1 VRAERARTPGAR
13 HREVVDLGLMDDMS
27 AKGEEAKSEQP
38 RKEQAPSGPK
48 ALQFITSG
56 ETKRMMASGDSAEF
70 EMMLKT
76 PEDGQPHTV
85 AIKVDTIFSATE
97 EGSPEWFVKLYDPL
111 GLVWENTPSADT
123 TSERVFELMP
133 GAEKTFTLKVTTPTG
148 ARYGD
153 KITVLVNASLKDDP
167 GTADIATLQATAR
180 QSMMAV
186 KTSIGHE
193 KTVADSI
200 ASRAKSKPIGLFA
213 ILSPAT
219 IRGYVFVEAM
229 NTDSLREIIKGVR
242 RTRGMVKGETTF
254 AEIEHF
260 LTPKPLVSG
269 IVEGDIVE
277 LIAGPFKG
285 EKARVQQIDESKEEI
300 TVELFE
306 AMVPIP
312 VTIRGD
318 HVRVLE
324 KER

>member
-1 VRAERARTPGAR
+1 
-13 HREVVDLGLMDDMS
+13 MS
-27 AKGEEAKSEQP
+27 LFDIEPKKKEEQK
-38 RKEQAPSGPK
+38 KDAPAPPPSAK
-48 ALQFITSG
+48 ALQFTVQG
-56 ETKRMMASGDSAEF
+56 ETKKMMASGDSAEF
-70 EMMLKT
+70 EMSLKV
-76 PEDGQPHTV
+76 PDDGSPHV
-85 AIKVDTIFSATE
+85 LAVKVDTVFAATE
-97 EGSPEWFVKLYDPL
+97 EGSPEWFVKLYDAI
-111 GLVWENTPSADT
+111 GLVWENSPSADQST
-123 TSERVFELMP
+123 EHTFEVMP
-133 GAEKTFTLKVTTPTG
+133 GQEKSFTLKITSPTG

-153 KITVLVNASLKDDP
+153 KVTVLVNASLKDNPSMNDVV
-167 GTADIATLQATAR
+167 TIHATAR
-180 QSMMAV
+180 QSMLAV

-193 KTVADSI
+193 KTVADAI
-200 ASRAKSKPIGLFA
+200 ASRAKPKPVGVFA

-229 NTDSLREIIKGVR
+229 NTDGLRDLVKGVR
-242 RTRGMVKGETTF
+242 RTRGIVKGETSF

-260 LTPKPLVSG
+260 LTPKPIVSG

-285 EKARVQQIDESKEEI
+285 EKARVQQIDENKEEI

>member
-1 VRAERARTPGAR
+1 
-13 HREVVDLGLMDDMS
+13 LGLFDIETKKKKKEEPS
-27 AKGEEAKSEQP
+27 AETEH
-38 RKEQAPSGPK
+38 APQIGAK
-48 ALQFITSG
+48 ALQFTVQG
-56 ETKRMMASGDSAEF
+56 ETKRMMASGDSSEF
-70 EMMLKT
+70 EMAMTL
-76 PEDGQPHTV
+76 PDDGQPHTLV
-85 AIKVDTIFSATE
+85 IKVDTVFSATE
-97 EGSPEWFVKLYDPL
+97 EGSPEWFVKLYDAV
-111 GLVWENTPSADT
+111 GVVWENSPSADQT
-123 TSERVFELMP
+123 TEHTFDVMP
-133 GAEKTFTLKVTTPTG
+133 GQEKSFTLNITSPTG

-153 KITVLVNASLKDDP
+153 KITVLVNASLKENPSINDVV
-167 GTADIATLQATAR
+167 TLQATAR
-180 QSMMAV
+180 QSMLAV

-200 ASRAKSKPIGLFA
+200 ASRAKPKPSGVFA

-229 NTDSLREIIKGVR
+229 NTDSLRELVKGVR
-242 RTRGMVKGETTF
+242 RTRGIVKGETSF

-260 LTPKPLVSG
+260 LSPKPIVSG

-285 EKARVQQIDESKEEI
+285 EKARVQQIDENKEEI

>member
-1 VRAERARTPGAR
+1 M
-13 HREVVDLGLMDDMS
+13 GLFDIEP
-27 AKGEEAKSEQP
+27 KKQEPKKEAAPQ
-38 RKEQAPSGPK
+38 PSGVK
-48 ALQFITSG
+48 ALQFILQG
-56 ETKRMMASGDSAEF
+56 ESKRMVASGDATEF
-70 EMMLKT
+70 EMTLKV
-76 PEDGQPHTV
+76 PEDGQMHTI
-85 AIKVDTIFSATE
+85 AIKVDTLFSATE

-111 GLVWENTPSADT
+111 GVVWENTPSADLAT
-123 TSERVFELMP
+123 ERTFDIMP
-133 GAEKTFTLKVTTPTG
+133 GHEKTFTLKITSPTG

-153 KITVLVNASLKDDP
+153 KITVLVNTYMKDNPSMNDV
-167 GTADIATLQATAR
+167 ATLQATAR
-180 QSMMAV
+180 QSMLAV

-200 ASRAKSKPIGLFA
+200 ASRVKPKPIGVFA

-229 NTDSLREIIKGVR
+229 NTDTLRDVVKGIR
-242 RTRGMVKGETTF
+242 RTRGIVKGETTF

-260 LTPKPLVSG
+260 LTPKPIVSG

-285 EKARVQQIDESKEEI
+285 EKARVQQIDHNKEEI

>member
-1 VRAERARTPGAR
+1 MEIFEDVEPVKKDEDKGAPPVQ
-13 HREVVDLGLMDDMS
+13 HMD
-27 AKGEEAKSEQP
+27 KSLKLIVE
-38 RKEQAPSGPK
+38 
-48 ALQFITSG
+48 G
-56 ETKRMMASGDSAEF
+56 ETKRSMSSGDATEF
-70 EMMLKT
+70 EMTLKI
-76 PEDGQPHTV
+76 PEDGQKHSV
-85 AIKVDTIFSATE
+85 VIKVDTVFSATE

-111 GLVWENTPSADT
+111 GVVWENTPSAEKED
-123 TSERVFELMP
+123 ERVFDIMP
-133 GAEKTFTLKVTTPTG
+133 GNDKTFTLNITSPTG
-148 ARYGD
+148 ARFGD

-167 GTADIATLQATAR
+167 SVTDVATLQASAR
-180 QSMMAV
+180 QSILAV

-193 KTVADSI
+193 KTVADSL
-200 ASRAKSKPIGLFA
+200 ASRAKGKSIGVFA

-229 NTDSLREIIKGVR
+229 NTDALREIVKGVR
-242 RTRGMVKGETTF
+242 RTRGLVKGETSF
-254 AEIEHF
+254 GEIEHF
-260 LTPKPLVSG
+260 LTPKPIVSG

-324 KER
+324 KEK

>member
-1 VRAERARTPGAR
+1 MGIFDDAEPIKKEPERAIPPQPADKSLKL
-13 HREVVDLGLMDDMS
+13 VV
-27 AKGEEAKSEQP
+27 E
-38 RKEQAPSGPK
+38 
-48 ALQFITSG
+48 G
-56 ETKRMMASGDSAEF
+56 ETKRGMASGDSSDF
-70 EMMLKT
+70 EMTLKI
-76 PEDGQPHTV
+76 PEDGQSHTV
-85 AIKVDTIFSATE
+85 VVKVDTVFAATE

-111 GLVWENTPSADT
+111 GVVWENSPTAEVEEAREFDIMS
-123 TSERVFELMP
+123 
-133 GAEKTFTLKVTTPTG
+133 GNEKTFTLNVTSPTG

-153 KITVLVNASLKDDP
+153 KVTVLVNVSLKNDP
-167 GTADIATLQATAR
+167 SVSDVATLQASAR
-180 QSMMAV
+180 QSVLAV

-193 KTVADSI
+193 KTVADSL
-200 ASRAKSKPIGLFA
+200 ASRAKGKPIGVFA

-229 NTDSLREIIKGVR
+229 NTDALREAVKSVR
-242 RTRGMVKGETTF
+242 RTRGLVKGETSF
-254 AEIEHF
+254 EEIEHF
-260 LTPKPLVSG
+260 LTPKPIVSG

-285 EKARVQQIDESKEEI
+285 EKARVQQIDEAKEEI

-324 KER
+324 KEK

>member
-1 VRAERARTPGAR
+1 MPGEEKNLTLKINSPSGAR
-13 HREVVDLGLMDDMS
+13 
-27 AKGEEAKSEQP
+27 
-38 RKEQAPSGPK
+38 
-48 ALQFITSG
+48 F
-56 ETKRMMASGDSAEF
+56 GD
-70 EMMLKT
+70 
-76 PEDGQPHTV
+76 
-85 AIKVDTIFSATE
+85 
-97 EGSPEWFVKLYDPL
+97 
-111 GLVWENTPSADT
+111 
-123 TSERVFELMP
+123 
-133 GAEKTFTLKVTTPTG
+133 KVT
-148 ARYGD
+148 
-153 KITVLVNASLKDDP
+153 VLISAAIKDDP
-167 GTADIATLQATAR
+167 GISDVVTIQATAR
-180 QSMMAV
+180 QSILAV

-200 ASRAKSKPIGLFA
+200 ASRAKPKPMGVFA

-229 NTDSLREIIKGVR
+229 NTDGLREVVKGVR

-260 LTPKPLVSG
+260 LTPKPIVAG

-285 EKARVQQIDESKEEI
+285 EKARVQQIDQNKEEI

-324 KER
+324 KEK

>member
-1 VRAERARTPGAR
+1 MGLFDIAPKKKKEEPTKETPVPQAGAKTL
-13 HREVVDLGLMDDMS
+13 EFVI
-27 AKGEEAKSEQP
+27 Q
-38 RKEQAPSGPK
+38 
-48 ALQFITSG
+48 G
-56 ETKRMMASGDSAEF
+56 ETKRMMASGDASEF
-70 EMMLKT
+70 EMTLKL
-76 PEDGQPHTV
+76 PDDGQAHDIV
-85 AIKVDTIFSATE
+85 VKVDTLFSSTE
-97 EGSPEWFVKLYDPL
+97 EGSPEWFVKLYDAV
-111 GLVWENTPSADT
+111 GVVWENTPSADQT
-123 TSERVFELMP
+123 TERFFEIMP
-133 GAEKTFTLKVTTPTG
+133 GQEKSFTLKITSPTG

-153 KITVLVNASLKDDP
+153 KITVLVNACLKDNPSMNDV
-167 GTADIATLQATAR
+167 ATMQATAR
-180 QSMMAV
+180 QSMLAV

-193 KTVADSI
+193 KAVADSI
-200 ASRAKSKPIGLFA
+200 ASRAKPKPSGVFA

-229 NTDSLREIIKGVR
+229 NTDSLRDLVKGVR
-242 RTRGMVKGETTF
+242 RTRGIVKGETSF

-260 LTPKPLVSG
+260 LTPKPIVSG

-285 EKARVQQIDESKEEI
+285 EKARVQQIDENKEEI

>member
-1 VRAERARTPGAR
+1 V
-13 HREVVDLGLMDDMS
+13 GLFDVEPKKKEEPKKEAPPPPPA
-27 AKGEEAKSEQP
+27 AKAI
-38 RKEQAPSGPK
+38 
-48 ALQFITSG
+48 QFNIQG
-56 ETKRMMASGDSAEF
+56 DTKRMMASGDSAEF
-70 EMMLKT
+70 EMSLKV
-76 PEDGQPHTV
+76 PDDGQPHTLV
-85 AIKVDTIFSATE
+85 VRVDTVFSATE
-97 EGSPEWFVKLYDPL
+97 EGSPEWFVKLYDAI
-111 GLVWENTPSADT
+111 GVVWENTPSSDPT
-123 TSERVFELMP
+123 TERTFDMMP
-133 GAEKTFTLKVTTPTG
+133 GQEKTFTLKVTTPTG

-153 KITVLVNASLKDDP
+153 KITILVNASLKENPSMNDV
-167 GTADIATLQATAR
+167 ATLQATAR
-180 QSMMAV
+180 QSMLAV

-193 KTVADSI
+193 KTVADSL
-200 ASRAKSKPIGLFA
+200 ASRAKPKPIGVFA

-229 NTDSLREIIKGVR
+229 NTDALRDIVKGVR
-242 RTRGMVKGETTF
+242 RTRGIVKGETTF

-260 LTPKPLVSG
+260 LTPKPIVSG

-285 EKARVQQIDESKEEI
+285 EKARVQQIDHNKEEI

>member
-1 VRAERARTPGAR
+1 
-13 HREVVDLGLMDDMS
+13 
-27 AKGEEAKSEQP
+27 
-38 RKEQAPSGPK
+38 
-48 ALQFITSG
+48 
-56 ETKRMMASGDSAEF
+56 MMASGDASEF
-70 EMMLKT
+70 ELTLKM
-76 PEDGQPHTV
+76 PDDGQPHTL
-85 AIKVDTIFSATE
+85 AIKVDTVFSATE
-97 EGSPEWFVKLYDPL
+97 EGSPEWFVKLYDAV
-111 GLVWENTPSADT
+111 GVVWENTPSADQT
-123 TSERVFELMP
+123 TERTFEIMP
-133 GAEKTFTLKVTTPTG
+133 GQEKSFTLKITSPTG

-153 KITVLVNASLKDDP
+153 KITVLVNASLKENPSINDV
-167 GTADIATLQATAR
+167 ATLQATAR
-180 QSMMAV
+180 QSMLAV

-193 KTVADSI
+193 KAVADSI
-200 ASRAKSKPIGLFA
+200 ASRAKPKPSGVFA

-229 NTDSLREIIKGVR
+229 NTDGLRELVKGVR
-242 RTRGMVKGETTF
+242 RTRGIVKGETSF

-260 LTPKPLVSG
+260 LTPKPIVSG

-285 EKARVQQIDESKEEI
+285 EKARVQQIDENKEEI

>member
-1 VRAERARTPGAR
+1 M
-13 HREVVDLGLMDDMS
+13 GLFDVEPR
-27 AKGEEAKSEQP
+27 KKEEAK
-38 RKEQAPSGPK
+38 KEAPPPPPTAK
-48 ALQFITSG
+48 ALQFTTQG
-56 ETKRMMASGDSAEF
+56 ETKRLMASGDSSEF
-70 EMMLKT
+70 EMSLKI
-76 PEDGQPHTV
+76 PDDGAPHTL
-85 AIKVDTIFSATE
+85 AIKVDTLFSATE
-97 EGSPEWFVKLYDPL
+97 EGSPEWFVKLYDAI
-111 GLVWENTPSADT
+111 GSVWENAPGADQ
-123 TSERVFELMP
+123 V
-133 GAEKTFTLKVTTPTG
+133 AEKTFDVTPGQEKSFTLKITSPTG

-153 KITVLVNASLKDDP
+153 KITVLVNASLKDNPSLNDV
-167 GTADIATLQATAR
+167 ATLQATAR
-180 QSMMAV
+180 QSILAV

-193 KTVADSI
+193 KAVADSL
-200 ASRAKSKPIGLFA
+200 ASRAKPKPSGVFA

-229 NTDSLREIIKGVR
+229 NTDGLRDLVKGVR
-242 RTRGMVKGETTF
+242 RTRGIVKGETSF
-254 AEIEHF
+254 GEIEHF
-260 LTPKPLVSG
+260 LTPKPIVSG

>member
-1 VRAERARTPGAR
+1 M
-13 HREVVDLGLMDDMS
+13 GLFDVIEPKKKEDT
-27 AKGEEAKSEQP
+27 KKEAP
-38 RKEQAPSGPK
+38 APPPVAK
-48 ALQFITSG
+48 ALQFNIQG
-56 ETKRMMASGDSAEF
+56 EMKRMMASGDASEF
-70 EMMLKT
+70 EMSLKV
-76 PEDGQPHTV
+76 PDDGQPHMLV
-85 AIKVDTIFSATE
+85 VKVDTVFSATE
-97 EGSPEWFVKLYDPL
+97 EGSPEWFVKLSDAI
-111 GLVWENTPSADT
+111 GVVWENTPSADLVT
-123 TSERVFELMP
+123 ERTFDMMP
-133 GAEKTFTLKVTTPTG
+133 GQEKTFTLKITSPTG

-153 KITVLVNASLKDDP
+153 KITVLVNASLKENPSMNDV
-167 GTADIATLQATAR
+167 ATLQATAR
-180 QSMMAV
+180 QSMLAV

-200 ASRAKSKPIGLFA
+200 ASRAKPKPIGVFA

-229 NTDSLREIIKGVR
+229 NTDMLRDLVKGVR
-242 RTRGMVKGETTF
+242 RTRGIVKGETTF

-260 LTPKPLVSG
+260 LTPKPIVSG

-285 EKARVQQIDESKEEI
+285 EKARVQQIDHNKEEI

>member
-1 VRAERARTPGAR
+1 M
-13 HREVVDLGLMDDMS
+13 GLFDVEPKKKEEPKKEAPAPPPV
-27 AKGEEAKSEQP
+27 AKAI
-38 RKEQAPSGPK
+38 
-48 ALQFITSG
+48 QFNIQG
-56 ETKRMMASGDSAEF
+56 DTKRMMASGDSAEF
-70 EMMLKT
+70 EMALKV
-76 PEDGQPHTV
+76 PDDGQPHTLIV
-85 AIKVDTIFSATE
+85 RVDTVFSATE
-97 EGSPEWFVKLYDPL
+97 EGSPEWFVKLYDAI
-111 GLVWENTPSADT
+111 GVVWENTPSADPST
-123 TSERVFELMP
+123 ERSFDMMP
-133 GAEKTFTLKVTTPTG
+133 GQEKTFTLKVTTPTG

-153 KITVLVNASLKDDP
+153 KVTILVNASLKENPSMNDV
-167 GTADIATLQATAR
+167 ATLQATAR
-180 QSMMAV
+180 QSMLAV

-193 KTVADSI
+193 KTVADSL
-200 ASRAKSKPIGLFA
+200 ASRAKPKPIGVFA

-229 NTDSLREIIKGVR
+229 NTDALRDLVKGVR
-242 RTRGMVKGETTF
+242 RTRGIVKGETTF

-260 LTPKPLVSG
+260 LTPKPIVSG

-285 EKARVQQIDESKEEI
+285 EKARVQQIDHNKEEI

>member
-1 VRAERARTPGAR
+1 
-13 HREVVDLGLMDDMS
+13 LGLFDVVEP
-27 AKGEEAKSEQP
+27 KKKEEQK
-38 RKEQAPSGPK
+38 KEAPAPPPVAK
-48 ALQFITSG
+48 ALQFNIQG
-56 ETKRMMASGDSAEF
+56 ETKRMMASGDATEF
-70 EMMLKT
+70 EMTLKV
-76 PEDGQPHTV
+76 PDDGQPHTLIV
-85 AIKVDTIFSATE
+85 KVDTIFSATE
-97 EGSPEWFVKLYDPL
+97 EGSPEWFVKLYDAI
-111 GLVWENTPSADT
+111 GVVWENTPSADA
-123 TSERVFELMP
+123 TSERTFDMMP
-133 GAEKTFTLKVTTPTG
+133 GQEKTFTLKITSPTG

-153 KITVLVNASLKDDP
+153 KITVLVNASLKENPSINDV
-167 GTADIATLQATAR
+167 ATLQATAR
-180 QSMMAV
+180 QSMLAV

-200 ASRAKSKPIGLFA
+200 ASRAKPKPIGVFA

-229 NTDSLREIIKGVR
+229 NTDALRDIVKGVR
-242 RTRGMVKGETTF
+242 RTRGIVKGETTF

-260 LTPKPLVSG
+260 LTPKPIVSG

-285 EKARVQQIDESKEEI
+285 EKARVQQIDHNKEEI

>member
-1 VRAERARTPGAR
+1 
-13 HREVVDLGLMDDMS
+13 LGLFDVVEP
-27 AKGEEAKSEQP
+27 KKKEEPK
-38 RKEQAPSGPK
+38 KEAPAPPPVAK
-48 ALQFITSG
+48 ALQFNIQG
-56 ETKRMMASGDSAEF
+56 ETKRMMASGDATEF
-70 EMMLKT
+70 EMTLKV
-76 PEDGQPHTV
+76 PDDSQPHTLIV
-85 AIKVDTIFSATE
+85 KVDTIFSATE
-97 EGSPEWFVKLYDPL
+97 EGSPEWFVKLYDAI
-111 GLVWENTPSADT
+111 GVVWENTPSADA
-123 TSERVFELMP
+123 TSERAFDMMP
-133 GAEKTFTLKVTTPTG
+133 GQEKTFTLKITSPTG

-153 KITVLVNASLKDDP
+153 KITVLVNASLKENPSMNDV
-167 GTADIATLQATAR
+167 ATLQATAR
-180 QSMMAV
+180 QSMLAV

-200 ASRAKSKPIGLFA
+200 ASRAKPKPIGVFA

-229 NTDSLREIIKGVR
+229 NTDALRDIVKGVR
-242 RTRGMVKGETTF
+242 RTRGIVKGETTF

-260 LTPKPLVSG
+260 LTPKPIVSG

-285 EKARVQQIDESKEEI
+285 EKARVQQIDHNKEEI

>member
-1 VRAERARTPGAR
+1 
-13 HREVVDLGLMDDMS
+13 LGLFDVVEP
-27 AKGEEAKSEQP
+27 KKKEEQK
-38 RKEQAPSGPK
+38 KEAPAPPPVAK
-48 ALQFITSG
+48 ALQFNIQG
-56 ETKRMMASGDSAEF
+56 ETKRMMASGDATEF
-70 EMMLKT
+70 EMTLKV
-76 PEDGQPHTV
+76 PDDGQPHTLIV
-85 AIKVDTIFSATE
+85 KVDTIFSATE
-97 EGSPEWFVKLYDPL
+97 EGSPEWFVKLYDAI
-111 GLVWENTPSADT
+111 GVVWENTPSADA
-123 TSERVFELMP
+123 TSERTFDMMP
-133 GAEKTFTLKVTTPTG
+133 GQEKTFTLKITSPTG

-153 KITVLVNASLKDDP
+153 KITVLVNASLKENPSMNDV
-167 GTADIATLQATAR
+167 ATLQATAR
-180 QSMMAV
+180 QSMLAV

-200 ASRAKSKPIGLFA
+200 ASRAKPKPIGVFA

-229 NTDSLREIIKGVR
+229 NTDALRDIVKGVR
-242 RTRGMVKGETTF
+242 RTRGIVKGETTF

-260 LTPKPLVSG
+260 LTPKPIVSG

-285 EKARVQQIDESKEEI
+285 EKARVQQIDHNKEEI

>member
-1 VRAERARTPGAR
+1 MEPKKADLEPEPKKTDEQKKEARP
-13 HREVVDLGLMDDMS
+13 
-27 AKGEEAKSEQP
+27 
-38 RKEQAPSGPK
+38 PSTGPK
-48 ALQFITSG
+48 SLQITVQG
-56 ETKRMMASGDSAEF
+56 ETKRLVASGDSTEF
-70 EMMLKT
+70 ELGLKM
-76 PEDGQPHTV
+76 PEDGQPHTL
-85 AIKVDTIFSATE
+85 AIKVDTVFSASE
-97 EGSPEWFVKLYDPL
+97 EGSPEWFVKLYDAI
-111 GLVWENTPSADT
+111 GVVWENTPSADQA
-123 TSERVFELMP
+123 SERTFELMP
-133 GAEKTFTLKVTTPTG
+133 GQEKTFTLKVTSPTG

-153 KITVLVNASLKDDP
+153 KITVLVNASLKDNP
-167 GTADIATLQATAR
+167 GVSDVVTLQATAR
-180 QSMMAV
+180 QSILAV

-193 KTVADSI
+193 KAVADSL
-200 ASRAKSKPIGLFA
+200 ASRARPKSSGVFA

-229 NTDSLREIIKGVR
+229 NTDALRELVKGVR
-242 RTRGMVKGETTF
+242 RTRGIVKGETSF

-260 LTPKPLVSG
+260 LTPKPIVSG

>member
-1 VRAERARTPGAR
+1 MGLFDIEPKKKKEETKKEAAQPV
-13 HREVVDLGLMDDMS
+13 HVD
-27 AKGEEAKSEQP
+27 KV
-38 RKEQAPSGPK
+38 
-48 ALQFITSG
+48 LQFSVEG
-56 ETKRMMASGDSAEF
+56 ESKRMMASGDASEF
-70 EMMLKT
+70 ELSLKM
-76 PEDGQPHTV
+76 PEDGQAHTLAV
-85 AIKVDTIFSATE
+85 KVDTIFSATE
-97 EGSPEWFVKLYDPL
+97 EGSPEWFLKLYDAV
-111 GLVWENTPSADT
+111 GVVWENTPSADQMT
-123 TSERVFELMP
+123 ERTFEIMP
-133 GAEKTFTLKVTTPTG
+133 GQEKSFTLKITSPTG

-153 KITVLVNASLKDDP
+153 KITVLVNASLKDNP
-167 GTADIATLQATAR
+167 GVADVATLQATAR
-180 QSMMAV
+180 QSMLAV

-200 ASRAKSKPIGLFA
+200 ASRAKPKPVGVFA

-229 NTDSLREIIKGVR
+229 NTDSLRDLVKGVR
-242 RTRGMVKGETTF
+242 RTRGIVKGETSF

-260 LTPKPLVSG
+260 LTPKPIVSG

-285 EKARVQQIDESKEEI
+285 EKARVQQIDENKEEI

>member
-1 VRAERARTPGAR
+1 LGLFDIEPKKKEEPKKETPPPPPGA
-13 HREVVDLGLMDDMS
+13 
-27 AKGEEAKSEQP
+27 
-38 RKEQAPSGPK
+38 K
-48 ALQFITSG
+48 AMQFTVQG
-56 ETKRMMASGDSAEF
+56 ETKRMMASGDASEF
-70 EMMLKT
+70 EMGLKV
-76 PEDGQPHTV
+76 PDDGNTHQLT
-85 AIKVDTIFSATE
+85 IRVDTLFSATE
-97 EGSPEWFVKLYDPL
+97 EGSPEWFVKLYDAV
-111 GLVWENTPSADT
+111 GVVWENAPSADPT
-123 TSERVFELMP
+123 TERVFDVMP
-133 GAEKTFTLKVTTPTG
+133 GQEKSFTLKITSPTG

-153 KITVLVNASLKDDP
+153 KITVLVNASLKDNPSVNDV
-167 GTADIATLQATAR
+167 ATLQATAR
-180 QSMMAV
+180 QSMLAV

-200 ASRAKSKPIGLFA
+200 ASRAKPKPVGVFA

-229 NTDSLREIIKGVR
+229 NTDGLRDLVKGVR
-242 RTRGMVKGETTF
+242 RTRGIVKGETTF

-260 LTPKPLVSG
+260 LTPKPIVSG

-285 EKARVQQIDESKEEI
+285 EKARVQQIDENKEEI

>member
-1 VRAERARTPGAR
+1 MGLFDIETKKKKEEPSAETEHAPQTGA
-13 HREVVDLGLMDDMS
+13 
-27 AKGEEAKSEQP
+27 
-38 RKEQAPSGPK
+38 K
-48 ALQFITSG
+48 ALQFTVQG
-56 ETKRMMASGDSAEF
+56 ETKRMMASGDSSEF
-70 EMMLKT
+70 EMAMTL
-76 PEDGQPHTV
+76 PDDGQPHTLV
-85 AIKVDTIFSATE
+85 IKVDTVFSATE
-97 EGSPEWFVKLYDPL
+97 EGSPEWFVKLYDAV
-111 GLVWENTPSADT
+111 GVVWENSPSADQT
-123 TSERVFELMP
+123 TEHTFDVMP
-133 GAEKTFTLKVTTPTG
+133 GQEKSFTLKITSPTG

-153 KITVLVNASLKDDP
+153 KITVLVNASLKENPSINDVV
-167 GTADIATLQATAR
+167 TLQATAR
-180 QSMMAV
+180 QSMLAV

-200 ASRAKSKPIGLFA
+200 ASRAKPKPSGVFA

-229 NTDSLREIIKGVR
+229 NTDSLRELVKGVR
-242 RTRGMVKGETTF
+242 RTRGIVKGETSF

-260 LTPKPLVSG
+260 LSPKPIVSG

-285 EKARVQQIDESKEEI
+285 EKARVQQIDENKEEI

>member
-1 VRAERARTPGAR
+1 M
-13 HREVVDLGLMDDMS
+13 GLFDVEPKKTDTKKEATHHAPIG
-27 AKGEEAKSEQP
+27 AKG
-38 RKEQAPSGPK
+38 
-48 ALQFITSG
+48 LQFVVQG
-56 ETKRMMASGDSAEF
+56 EPKRSVASGDSTEF
-70 EMMLKT
+70 EATLKVMD
-76 PEDGQPHTV
+76 DGQPHSV
-85 AIKVDTIFSATE
+85 AVKVDTVFAATE
-97 EGSPEWFVKLYDPL
+97 EGAPEWFVKLFDPV
-111 GLVWENTPSADT
+111 GIVWENTPSADQVK
-123 TSERVFELMP
+123 EKVFEIMP
-133 GAEKTFTLKVTTPTG
+133 GEEKSLTLKITSPTG
-148 ARYGD
+148 ARFGD
-153 KITVLVNASLKDDP
+153 KITVLVSANLTDDLSVND
-167 GTADIATLQATAR
+167 TMTLQATAR
-180 QSMMAV
+180 QSIMAI

-193 KTVADSI
+193 KTVADSV
-200 ASRAKSKPIGLFA
+200 ASRAKPKPIGVFA

-229 NTDSLREIIKGVR
+229 NTDALRDVVKGVR

-260 LTPKPLVSG
+260 LTPKPIVSG

-285 EKARVQQIDESKEEI
+285 EKARVQQIDESKEQI

-324 KER
+324 KEK

>member
-1 VRAERARTPGAR
+1 MGLFDVIEPKK
-13 HREVVDLGLMDDMS
+13 REEP
-27 AKGEEAKSEQP
+27 KKEAP
-38 RKEQAPSGPK
+38 APPPVAK
-48 ALQFITSG
+48 ALQFNIQG
-56 ETKRMMASGDSAEF
+56 ETKRMMASGDATEF
-70 EMMLKT
+70 EMSLKV
-76 PEDGQPHTV
+76 PDDGQPHTLI
-85 AIKVDTIFSATE
+85 IKVDTIFSATE
-97 EGSPEWFVKLYDPL
+97 EGSPEWFVKLYDAI
-111 GLVWENTPSADT
+111 GVVWENTPSADA
-123 TSERVFELMP
+123 TSERTFDMMP
-133 GAEKTFTLKVTTPTG
+133 GQEKTFTLKITSPTG

-153 KITVLVNASLKDDP
+153 KITVLVNASLKENPSMNDV
-167 GTADIATLQATAR
+167 ATLQATAR
-180 QSMMAV
+180 QSMLAV

-200 ASRAKSKPIGLFA
+200 ASRAKPKPIGVFA

-229 NTDSLREIIKGVR
+229 NTDALRDIVKGVR
-242 RTRGMVKGETTF
+242 RTRGIVKGETTF

-260 LTPKPLVSG
+260 LTPKPIVSG

-285 EKARVQQIDESKEEI
+285 EKARVQQIDHNKEEI

>member
-1 VRAERARTPGAR
+1 LFDVEPKKQEPKKDAPPPPPG
-13 HREVVDLGLMDDMS
+13 S
-27 AKGEEAKSEQP
+27 
-38 RKEQAPSGPK
+38 K
-48 ALQFITSG
+48 ALQFVVQGDS
-56 ETKRMMASGDSAEF
+56 KRSVASGDSTEYELA
-70 EMMLKT
+70 LKVA
-76 PEDGQPHTV
+76 DGDKTHSV
-85 AIKVDTIFSATE
+85 AIKVDTIFDATE
-97 EGSPEWFVKLYDPL
+97 EGSPEWFVKLYDAV
-111 GLVWENTPSADT
+111 GIVWENTPSADVAQ
-123 TSERVFELMP
+123 EKVFEIMP
-133 GAEKTFTLKVTTPTG
+133 GEEKSLTLNITSPTG
-148 ARYGD
+148 ARFGD
-153 KITVLVNASLKDDP
+153 KITVLVSANMTEDP
-167 GTADIATLQATAR
+167 STNDTVTLLATAR
-180 QSMMAV
+180 QSILAV

-200 ASRAKSKPIGLFA
+200 ASRAKPKPIGVFA

-229 NTDSLREIIKGVR
+229 NTDALKDVVKGVR

-254 AEIEHF
+254 GEIEHF
-260 LTPKPLVSG
+260 LTPKPIVSG

-285 EKARVQQIDESKEEI
+285 EKARVQQIDESKEQI

-324 KER
+324 KEK

>member
-1 VRAERARTPGAR
+1 M
-13 HREVVDLGLMDDMS
+13 GLFDI
-27 AKGEEAKSEQP
+27 EP
-38 RKEQAPSGPK
+38 RKKKEEPMEQTTEAPLAGAK
-48 ALQFITSG
+48 VLQFTVQG
-56 ETKRMMASGDSAEF
+56 ETKRMMASGDSSEF
-70 EMMLKT
+70 EMNLRL
-76 PEDGQPHTV
+76 PDDGQTHTLAV
-85 AIKVDTIFSATE
+85 KVDTIFSATE
-97 EGSPEWFVKLYDPL
+97 EGSPEWFVKLYDAV
-111 GLVWENTPSADT
+111 GVIWENTPSADQT
-123 TSERVFELMP
+123 TEHTFEVMP
-133 GAEKTFTLKVTTPTG
+133 GQEKSFTLNITSPTG

-153 KITVLVNASLKDDP
+153 KITVLVNASLKENPSIND
-167 GTADIATLQATAR
+167 AVTLQATAR
-180 QSMMAV
+180 QSMLAV

-200 ASRAKSKPIGLFA
+200 ASRAKPKPSGVFA

-229 NTDSLREIIKGVR
+229 NTDGLRELVKGVR
-242 RTRGMVKGETTF
+242 RTRGIVKGETSF

-260 LTPKPLVSG
+260 LTPKPIVSG

-285 EKARVQQIDESKEEI
+285 EKARVQQIDENKEEI

>member
-1 VRAERARTPGAR
+1 
-13 HREVVDLGLMDDMS
+13 LGLFDVEP
-27 AKGEEAKSEQP
+27 KKEEPK
-38 RKEQAPSGPK
+38 KEAPPKQTPPAGAK
-48 ALQFITSG
+48 ALQFVAEG
-56 ETKRMMASGDSAEF
+56 ELKRSVASGDSTEF
-70 EMMLKT
+70 EISLKVMD
-76 PEDGQPHTV
+76 DGEKHSV
-85 AIKVDTIFSATE
+85 AVKVDTIFSATE
-97 EGSPEWFVKLYDPL
+97 EGSPEWFVKLYDAV
-111 GLVWENTPSADT
+111 GVVWENTPSAEQAT
-123 TSERVFELMP
+123 ERIFDIMP
-133 GAEKTFTLKVTTPTG
+133 GEEKSLTLNITSPTG
-148 ARYGD
+148 ARFGD
-153 KITVLVNASLKDDP
+153 KITVLVSANLTDDP
-167 GTADIATLQATAR
+167 STNDVLTLQATAR
-180 QSMMAV
+180 QSILAV

-200 ASRAKSKPIGLFA
+200 ASRAKPKPIGVFA

-229 NTDSLREIIKGVR
+229 NTDTLKETVKGVR

-254 AEIEHF
+254 PEIEHF
-260 LTPKPLVSG
+260 LTPKPIVSG

-324 KER
+324 KEK

>member
-1 VRAERARTPGAR
+1 LSLFDIQPKKKDEPKKEAPAPPP
-13 HREVVDLGLMDDMS
+13 VV
-27 AKGEEAKSEQP
+27 
-38 RKEQAPSGPK
+38 K
-48 ALQFITSG
+48 ALQFNVQG
-56 ETKRMMASGDSAEF
+56 DTKKMMASGDSAEF
-70 EMMLKT
+70 EMSLKV
-76 PEDGQPHTV
+76 PDDGSPHV
-85 AIKVDTIFSATE
+85 LAVKVDTVFAATE
-97 EGSPEWFVKLYDPL
+97 EGSPEWFVKLYDAI
-111 GLVWENTPSADT
+111 GLVWENSPSADQS
-123 TSERVFELMP
+123 SEHTFEVMP
-133 GAEKTFTLKVTTPTG
+133 GQEKSFTLKITSPTG

-153 KITVLVNASLKDDP
+153 KITVLVNAGLKDNPSMNDVV
-167 GTADIATLQATAR
+167 TIHATAR
-180 QSMMAV
+180 QSMLAV

-193 KTVADSI
+193 KTVADAI
-200 ASRAKSKPIGLFA
+200 ASRAKPKPVGVFA

-229 NTDSLREIIKGVR
+229 NTDGLRDLVKGVR
-242 RTRGMVKGETTF
+242 RTRGIVKGETSF
-254 AEIEHF
+254 GEIEHF
-260 LTPKPLVSG
+260 LTPKPIVSG

-285 EKARVQQIDESKEEI
+285 EKARVQQIDEAKEEI

>member
-1 VRAERARTPGAR
+1 M
-13 HREVVDLGLMDDMS
+13 GLFDVEP
-27 AKGEEAKSEQP
+27 KKTEPKKEAPQHH
-38 RKEQAPSGPK
+38 APSGAK
-48 ALQFITSG
+48 ALQFVVQG
-56 ETKRMMASGDSAEF
+56 ETKRSVASGDSTEF
-70 EMMLKT
+70 EASLKVAD
-76 PEDGQPHTV
+76 DGMTHSV
-85 AIKVDTIFSATE
+85 AVKVDTVFSATE
-97 EGSPEWFVKLYDPL
+97 EGSPEWFVKLYDPV
-111 GLVWENTPSADT
+111 GVVWENTPSADQAK
-123 TSERVFELMP
+123 EKVFDIMP
-133 GAEKTFTLKVTTPTG
+133 GEEKSLTLKITSPTG
-148 ARYGD
+148 ARFGD
-153 KITVLVNASLKDDP
+153 KITVLVSANLTDDP
-167 GTADIATLQATAR
+167 SVNDTITLQATAR
-180 QSMMAV
+180 QSIMAI

-193 KTVADSI
+193 KTVADSV
-200 ASRAKSKPIGLFA
+200 ASRAKPKPIGLFA

-229 NTDSLREIIKGVR
+229 NTDALREVVKGVR

-260 LTPKPLVSG
+260 LTPKPIVSG

-285 EKARVQQIDESKEEI
+285 EKARVQQIDESKEQI

-324 KER
+324 KEK

>member
-1 VRAERARTPGAR
+1 MPGEEKNLTLKINSPSGAR
-13 HREVVDLGLMDDMS
+13 
-27 AKGEEAKSEQP
+27 
-38 RKEQAPSGPK
+38 
-48 ALQFITSG
+48 F
-56 ETKRMMASGDSAEF
+56 GD
-70 EMMLKT
+70 
-76 PEDGQPHTV
+76 
-85 AIKVDTIFSATE
+85 
-97 EGSPEWFVKLYDPL
+97 
-111 GLVWENTPSADT
+111 
-123 TSERVFELMP
+123 
-133 GAEKTFTLKVTTPTG
+133 KVT
-148 ARYGD
+148 
-153 KITVLVNASLKDDP
+153 VLISVALKDDP
-167 GTADIATLQATAR
+167 GISDVVTIQATAR
-180 QSMMAV
+180 QSILAV

-200 ASRAKSKPIGLFA
+200 ASRAKPKPMGVFA

-229 NTDSLREIIKGVR
+229 NTDGLREVVKGVR

-260 LTPKPLVSG
+260 LTPKPIVAG

-285 EKARVQQIDESKEEI
+285 EKARVKQIDQNKEEI

-324 KER
+324 KEK

>member
-1 VRAERARTPGAR
+1 M
-13 HREVVDLGLMDDMS
+13 GLFDIEPKKKEESKKEAPAPPAS
-27 AKGEEAKSEQP
+27 AKAM
-38 RKEQAPSGPK
+38 
-48 ALQFITSG
+48 QFTVQG
-56 ETKRMMASGDSAEF
+56 ETKKMMASGDSAEF
-70 EMMLKT
+70 EMALKV
-76 PEDGQPHTV
+76 PDDGSPHTLAV
-85 AIKVDTIFSATE
+85 KVDTVFAATE
-97 EGSPEWFVKLYDPL
+97 EGSPEWFVKLYDAI
-111 GLVWENTPSADT
+111 GVVWENTPSADL
-123 TSERVFELMP
+123 SNERTFDVMP
-133 GAEKTFTLKVTTPTG
+133 GQEKSFTLKITSPTG

-153 KITVLVNASLKDDP
+153 KITVLVNVALKDNPSINDVV
-167 GTADIATLQATAR
+167 TIHATAR
-180 QSMMAV
+180 QSMLAV

-193 KTVADSI
+193 KAVADAI
-200 ASRAKSKPIGLFA
+200 ASRAKPKPVGVFA

-229 NTDSLREIIKGVR
+229 NTDGLRDLVKGVR
-242 RTRGMVKGETTF
+242 RTRGIVKGETTF
-254 AEIEHF
+254 TEIEHF
-260 LTPKPLVSG
+260 LTPKPIVSG

-285 EKARVQQIDESKEEI
+285 EKARVQQIDENKEEI

>member
-1 VRAERARTPGAR
+1 
-13 HREVVDLGLMDDMS
+13 LGLFDI
-27 AKGEEAKSEQP
+27 QP
-38 RKEQAPSGPK
+38 KKKDEPKKEIRAPAAGPK
-48 ALQFITSG
+48 DLQFAIQG
-56 ETKRMMASGDSAEF
+56 ETKRMMASGDSSEF
-70 EMMLKT
+70 ELDLKM
-76 PEDGQPHTV
+76 PDDGQPHTLV
-85 AIKVDTIFSATE
+85 VKVDLLFAATE
-97 EGSPEWFVKLYDPL
+97 EGAPEWFVKLMDAV
-111 GLVWENTPSADT
+111 GVVWENTPSADQT
-123 TSERVFELMP
+123 TERTFEIMP
-133 GAEKTFTLKVTTPTG
+133 GQEKSFTLKITSPTG

-153 KITVLVNASLKDDP
+153 KITVLVNASLKENPSMNDV
-167 GTADIATLQATAR
+167 ATLQATAR
-180 QSMMAV
+180 QSMLAV

-200 ASRAKSKPIGLFA
+200 ASRAKPKPSGVFA

-229 NTDSLREIIKGVR
+229 NTDSLRDLVKGVR
-242 RTRGMVKGETTF
+242 RTRGIVKGETSF

-260 LTPKPLVSG
+260 LTPKPIVSG

-285 EKARVQQIDESKEEI
+285 EKARVQQIDENKEEI

>member
-1 VRAERARTPGAR
+1 MEPKKKKKEEPSAETVHAPQTGA
-13 HREVVDLGLMDDMS
+13 
-27 AKGEEAKSEQP
+27 
-38 RKEQAPSGPK
+38 K
-48 ALQFITSG
+48 ALQFTVQG
-56 ETKRMMASGDSAEF
+56 ETKRMMASGDSSEF
-70 EMMLKT
+70 EMAMTL
-76 PEDGQPHTV
+76 PDDGQPHTLV
-85 AIKVDTIFSATE
+85 IKVDTVFSATE
-97 EGSPEWFVKLYDPL
+97 EGSPEWFVKLYDAV
-111 GLVWENTPSADT
+111 GVVWENSPSADQST
-123 TSERVFELMP
+123 EHTFDVMP
-133 GAEKTFTLKVTTPTG
+133 GQEKSFTLKITSPTG

-153 KITVLVNASLKDDP
+153 KITVLVNASLKENPSINDVV
-167 GTADIATLQATAR
+167 TLQATAR
-180 QSMMAV
+180 QSMLAV

-200 ASRAKSKPIGLFA
+200 ASRAKPKPSGVFA

-229 NTDSLREIIKGVR
+229 NTDSLRELVKGVR
-242 RTRGMVKGETTF
+242 RTRGIVKGETSF

-260 LTPKPLVSG
+260 LTPKPIVSG

-285 EKARVQQIDESKEEI
+285 EKARVQQIDENKEEI